1 MSARENLRRNKEGSQ
16 YGGTENREAVLRN
29 LGKLVLCVEMGNWE
43 KAEMF
48 MDTIRQ
54 LTEGAP
60 PDVGR
65 MVLRLK
71 MAVQKENYDR
81 IINEYKKLE
90 DFLQSK
96 EVHE

>member
-1 MSARENLRRNKEGSQ
+1 
-16 YGGTENREAVLRN
+16 
-29 LGKLVLCVEMGNWE
+29 
-43 KAEMF
+43 MF

-60 PDVGR
+60 QDVGR

-71 MAVQKENYDR
+71 MAVQKENYDK
-81 IINEYKKLE
+81 IIIEYKKLE